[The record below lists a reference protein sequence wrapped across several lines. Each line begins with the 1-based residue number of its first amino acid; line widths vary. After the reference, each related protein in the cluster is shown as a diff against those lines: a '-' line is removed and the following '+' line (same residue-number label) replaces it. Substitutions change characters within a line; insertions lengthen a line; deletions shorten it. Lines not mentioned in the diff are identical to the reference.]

1 MSLPSCSQE
10 NISTVFSLFRNS
22 WLAVVYYRVHKD
34 GKLKLKLK
42 IEILTFLLN
51 EFRKFYIHHENL
63 ETHLQASPLP
73 KTIRIDNG
81 DNDVGY
87 LKV

>member
-1 MSLPSCSQE
+1 M
-10 NISTVFSLFRNS
+10 
-22 WLAVVYYRVHKD
+22 YYRVHKD

-63 ETHLQASPLP
+63 ETHLQASTLP

-87 LKV
+87 LKVWMIIRYIAAYGPQRGYY